1 MAPRRDVQP
10 VRPLWLSRWPDT
22 PGDPGTAGAHRM
34 TTGIARRAA
43 LRHRTGRCPAAP
55 APAHTRRGGCDDR
68 PGERDRPWKPTGG
81 GATPA
86 PAMGSIKAK
95 NGMVSLN
102 CCDELHFWKQVF
114 DGTQLVKELYGHPI
128 CQQLT
133 RRPDMIGQTRCH
145 RWGHGSP
152 RTP

>member
-1 MAPRRDVQP
+1 MTFLHQNIP
-10 VRPLWLSRWPDT
+10 VKENRWSLHAVNT
-22 PGDPGTAGAHRM
+22 LYSFCGV
-34 TTGIARRAA
+34 
-43 LRHRTGRCPAAP
+43 
-55 APAHTRRGGCDDR
+55 
-68 PGERDRPWKPTGG
+68 
-81 GATPA
+81 
-86 PAMGSIKAK
+86 
-95 NGMVSLN
+95 VSLN

-152 RTP
+152 RTQ